1 MNNIRQNQTEKESRS
16 GVTGLTPQQEK
27 AAILLASGNSV
38 VSVAEELNVSRGTL
52 YEWKKLLTFQCY
64 MNEQKQGYVDSL
76 RGGIMNLAEEAIG
89 AIRESLNSDNE
100 QVRLKAAMWV
110 ADKVKDYQ
118 VGQTD
123 AREAVKQECTTEM
136 FDGWGEKIDE
146 DEYKRRLKELGLK

>member
-100 QVRLKAAMWV
+100 QLC
-110 ADKVKDYQ
+110 Q
-118 VGQTD
+118 
-123 AREAVKQECTTEM
+123 
-136 FDGWGEKIDE
+136 
-146 DEYKRRLKELGLK
+146 